1 MFHCT
6 TQTHRPTMV
15 LVGGYIKCILLK
27 DVFRKNND
35 TSFLKRRSI
44 RLRREVSKNE
54 TLLYQ
59 MGVHFKR

>member
-1 MFHCT
+1 MFHFT

-35 TSFLKRRSI
+35 TSFLKRRSNF
-44 RLRREVSKNE
+44 L
-54 TLLYQ
+54 
-59 MGVHFKR
+59 GGAAVHDFAHAHDAPGP

>member
-44 RLRREVSKNE
+44 EIVGRLNTAR
-54 TLLYQ
+54 
-59 MGVHFKR
+59 M